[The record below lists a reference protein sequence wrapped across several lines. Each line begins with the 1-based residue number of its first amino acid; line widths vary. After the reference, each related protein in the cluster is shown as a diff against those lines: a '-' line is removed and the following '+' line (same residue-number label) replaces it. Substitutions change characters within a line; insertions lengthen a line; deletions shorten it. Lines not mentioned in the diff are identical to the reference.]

1 MGEFLLES
9 LGRYIGQTVTIF
21 TTSGGLSGNGF
32 TGVLAGICGCT
43 IKLITDIGAPPA
55 CPIGSACCGGYFDGG
70 FEEEVDGFAGGW
82 CGMFGRCRER
92 GRRRGCRG
100 RYNWLGSVSCQ
111 INQFSNKEIKLCR
124 PSKNLVITGLC
135 GYILVQVLFFQAL
148 LKVF

>member
-55 CPIGSACCGGYFDGG
+55 CPIGSACCGGYFGGFG
-70 FEEEVDGFAGGW
+70 FEEEVAECEGFGMRPGM
-82 CGMFGRCRER
+82 CGMTG
-92 GRRRGCRG
+92 GCRG
-100 RYNWLGSVSCQ
+100 GRCGGGGRGRGWRGGWNWLGSVT
-111 INQFSNKEIKLCR
+111 EIPIDKIA
-124 PSKNLVITGLC
+124 SFTHNAI
-135 GYILVQVLFFQAL
+135 
-148 LKVF
+148 